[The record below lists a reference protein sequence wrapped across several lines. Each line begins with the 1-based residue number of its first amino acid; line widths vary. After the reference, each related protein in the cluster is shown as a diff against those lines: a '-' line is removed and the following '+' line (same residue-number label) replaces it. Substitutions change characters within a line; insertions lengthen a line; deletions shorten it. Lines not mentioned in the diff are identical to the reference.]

1 MIGTSVMKKFYRLP
15 TRTSHLDVL
24 QKITAR
30 KTLRKFSEFY
40 NSAYKHS
47 LYKTDCVEIKRIYYD
62 DAFNL
67 RYVTKIAPQFHE
79 KKMLICS
86 LKPWPCLNKQSEKEE
101 KAKKAGCTRF
111 YN

>member
-40 NSAYKHS
+40 NSAHKHS
-47 LYKTDCVEIKRIYYD
+47 LYKTDCLEIKRIYYD
-62 DAFNL
+62 DAFDL
-67 RYVTKIAPQFHE
+67 RYVAKIAPHFHE

-86 LKPWPCLNKQSEKEE
+86 LEPWPCLKKQTKKEE
-101 KAKKAGCTRF
+101 KLKKAVCTRL